1 MLEPLKAESLQAL
14 SGIAHGFFTRKGGVS
29 AGIYAT
35 LNCGVGSADHRAAV
49 AQNRARVASEMGV
62 GPARL
67 VTPYQIHSAH
77 VVVVEEPWRPGPD
90 APRADAVVTRRQGL
104 VVGVSTADCAPILFA
119 DVQARVVAAAHA
131 GWRGALSGIIE
142 ATVAAMEGVGAARGH
157 ISAAIGPTIS
167 QGAYEV
173 GAEFRDRF
181 VAGEV
186 ENARFF
192 SSGPGGRP
200 HFDLPGF
207 LRARLEAA
215 GIGALHDL
223 GQCTYDDEA
232 RFFSYRRSTRRGE
245 PDYGRQLSAVA
256 LV

>member
-1 MLEPLKAESLQAL
+1 MVEHLKAEPLQAL
-14 SGIAHGFFTRKGGVS
+14 AGIAHGFFTREGGVS

-49 AQNRARVASEMGV
+49 AQNRARVAAELGV
-62 GPARL
+62 APDRL
-67 VTPYQIHSAH
+67 VSPYQIHSAH
-77 VVVVEEPWRPGPD
+77 VVVAEEAWRPGPET
-90 APRADAVVTRRQGL
+90 PRADAVVTRRRGL
-104 VVGVSTADCAPILFA
+104 AVGVSTADCAPILFA